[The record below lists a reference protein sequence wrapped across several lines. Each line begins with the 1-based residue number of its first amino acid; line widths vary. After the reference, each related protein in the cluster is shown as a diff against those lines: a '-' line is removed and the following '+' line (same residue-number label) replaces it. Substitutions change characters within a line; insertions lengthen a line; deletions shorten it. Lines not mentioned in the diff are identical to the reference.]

1 MDLTG
6 IDPNRIPRHVAAVM
20 DGNGRWATR
29 RGLKRTEGHAA
40 GEEALFD
47 AVDGAIELG
56 LDWFTVYAFSTENW
70 KRPPDEVRYLMGF
83 NKGIL
88 ERHAEDLNE
97 RNVRIRFIG
106 RRDWRVPRGVL
117 RRMEWATDLTRTN
130 TGLTFT
136 IAFNYGGRA
145 ELVDAVRQLVADGV
159 KPEKIDEKAIRARLY
174 FFTLGLLGI
183 GWLIDLF
190 LIPGMARSAR
200 QKYADGPVDYDISW
214 LLLTFL
220 GAFGIHRFYRGAWL
234 TGLLYLCTGGL
245 LFAGVVWDFWFLN
258 EQCSARNM
266 ELARPAPRVER
277 PVTF

>member
-1 MDLTG
+1 MSRTAESSDTHSTLLGYILWIFGFLGAHRFYFGKKLTG
-6 IDPNRIPRHVAAVM
+6 
-20 DGNGRWATR
+20 T
-29 RGLKRTEGHAA
+29 
-40 GEEALFD
+40 
-47 AVDGAIELG
+47 
-56 LDWFTVYAFSTENW
+56 
-70 KRPPDEVRYLMGF
+70 
-83 NKGIL
+83 
-88 ERHAEDLNE
+88 
-97 RNVRIRFIG
+97 
-106 RRDWRVPRGVL
+106 
-117 RRMEWATDLTRTN
+117 
-130 TGLTFT
+130 
-136 IAFNYGGRA
+136 
-145 ELVDAVRQLVADGV
+145 
-159 KPEKIDEKAIRARLY
+159 LY

-200 QKYADGPVDYDISW
+200 QRYADGPVDYDISW